1 MLGRKESSKPI
12 VANLIVI
19 CAREATDDPPAVDDV
34 RRCAAGLVPDNIAPH
49 APLIYARDRLVT
61 AVVNPVAGIPVHDGC
76 VCLGRMFGPAGRWW
90 EMQTEAPDGSY
101 VIVRHDERS
110 LELLTDILSTRS
122 LWYVQTPQLF
132 LAATSQRALVTLLG
146 SFELNQEAVT
156 WLLTCGHLGAGSW
169 DARLR
174 RLPGD
179 SRLVLDR
186 ERWDVQVHQ
195 RPAVREPLPLS
206 DAEHVDRLR
215 EAIFATCASL
225 DLPMDEWLLP
235 LSGGMDSRMLL
246 LGLLHA
252 GKKPRCVTWGL
263 TSALQDVENDACVA
277 GELAAAL
284 GVEHHYYPLDES
296 KETLEAAM
304 RRFVLLSEGQVCDFG
319 GYADGMGIWAT
330 FFAAGVA
337 GVIRGDE
344 PAFGYDAHFSSDAQ
358 VRRGDG
364 IILLSD
370 YPADHPIH
378 GLGLVEQKLD
388 DSLWRR
394 PDESRWSWDYRLDEE
409 MCSPATLAPLTSI
422 KCAFVEVVNPLQS
435 RRVLQ
440 AGREMPNHLRLRDA
454 SLATI
459 LRSLGPAIPFAKN
472 SALGPASAPLQADS
486 FIAAIGKALSS
497 DSAERIL
504 RRPALDEMVAALSQE
519 PHTSRTGRGLKNAV
533 TAVGPRRVIKR
544 LRPVGPVR
552 LSGRQLALRTF
563 IAVQMVDILARD
575 AVTLASKSVA

>member
-1 MLGRKESSKPI
+1 M
-12 VANLIVI
+12 ANLIVI

-344 PAFGYDAHFSSDAQ
+344 PAMGYFARYDSELQILRRWQMIFLNEYPPEHT
-358 VRRGDG
+358 VR
-364 IILLSD
+364 S
-370 YPADHPIH
+370 
-378 GLGLVEQKLD
+378 LGLVEQKRD
-388 DSLWRR
+388 ASFQRG
-394 PDESRWSWDYRLDEE
+394 PDESLISWYARMFEE
-409 MCSPATLAPLTSI
+409 IRSPAALAPLSSI
-422 KCAFVEVVNPLQS
+422 KCAYVEVVNPLQS
-435 RRVLQ
+435 RRV
-440 AGREMPNHLRLRDA
+440 ADAVRAFPDHLLIDRKPLHQ
-454 SLATI
+454 LVH
-459 LRSLGPAIPFAKN
+459 SLGPKVPLATEG
-472 SALGPASAPLQADS
+472 ALRGTGVLVQADTLV
-486 FIAAIGKALSS
+486 ATMVGALSS
-497 DSAERIL
+497 AGAERVL
-504 RRPALDEMVAALSQE
+504 SRPALDRVVAGLSQE
-519 PHTSRTGRGLKNAV
+519 RSSPPAGRGLKDAAKAV
-533 TAVGPRRVIKR
+533 VPRRLIDRV
-544 LRPVGPVR
+544 RPVWPLR
-552 LSGRQLALRTF
+552 LSGSRLAFRAF
-563 IAVQMVDILARD
+563 IAVQMADILTRD
-575 AVTLASKSVA
+575 ATALGTRSAP